1 MNAEV
6 VDTNVLL
13 VANGQHPD
21 ISPECVISCAKRL
34 ERLKRDKIFVVDD
47 GYEIVREYQNK
58 TQPRT
63 GKGPGDAFL
72 KWALQNLGNPSR
84 CHRVTLNETHP
95 SMYAQF
101 PDPVLQPHFDP
112 PDRKFAAV
120 ANAHPDKPPILQAAD
135 CKWLNWKS
143 PLAAAGI
150 SVDFVC
156 PEDVCRFYRHKFP
169 GKPVPAP

>member
-13 VANGQHPD
+13 VANGQHAD
-21 ISPECVISCAKRL
+21 ISPECVIRGARRL
-34 ERLKRDKIFVVDD
+34 EQLKQDKILVVDD

-58 TQPRT
+58 IQPRT

-84 CHRVTLNETHP
+84 CHRVTLNQTGP
-95 SMYAQF
+95 DMYTEF
-101 PDPVLQPHFDP
+101 PDPTLQPQFDP
-112 PDRKFAAV
+112 PDRKF
-120 ANAHPDKPPILQAAD
+120 
-135 CKWLNWKS
+135 
-143 PLAAAGI
+143 AAAGI

-156 PEDVCRFYRHKFP
+156 PEDVRRFYRHKFP
-169 GKPVPAP
+169 GKPVSVP